1 MTLLHQLLKSE
12 SHSPP
17 LHLTRPHSAVSLGH
31 ISCSHQSHLPKTE
44 LKAAGLLTQASPRS
58 KAEVVEFL
66 PFSEAQSLKLE
77 AELLTNWKNH
87 RKSGETCATS

>member
-31 ISCSHQSHLPKTE
+31 ISCSHQSYLPKNV
-44 LKAAGLLTQASPRS
+44 TQRLS
-58 KAEVVEFL
+58 
-66 PFSEAQSLKLE
+66 
-77 AELLTNWKNH
+77 
-87 RKSGETCATS
+87 